1 MQSSSSHLPARAR
14 TSSHW
19 LVLAVLGALAVL
31 QGCATKPKTATGK
44 TELHIKQAVTTLSKS
59 SEADSLAAA
68 ALLDLE
74 GHPDHAWP
82 VMQRAIAKAPD
93 RPDLVWL
100 EIQVCAITA
109 HCNTVPFETRLQV
122 LDGANGYGWMGA
134 LTRASAAKDRDA
146 TMAALTAIAHS
157 ERYDI
162 YWTALNARL
171 AVAAVRTKKLSFL
184 EAQQTVVGG
193 LISRILPS
201 YSVLTSACQAERLG
215 VAEVL
220 EACRGVANS
229 LVHGDTYLTEMIG
242 VQIAKAAWPESST
255 QWQIADADRKQ
266 YEYASSHWVKITGGL
281 ADATMAERYL
291 LLCAQYH
298 REQDV
303 WRAQLIDAG
312 ERPDAPAE

>member
-1 MQSSSSHLPARAR
+1 MAVALLG
-14 TSSHW
+14 T
-19 LVLAVLGALAVL
+19 LALL

-44 TELHIKQAVTTLSKS
+44 TELHIRQAVAALSKA
-59 SEADSLAAA
+59 EDADSLAAA

-74 GHPDHAWP
+74 GHPDRARP
-82 VMQRAIAKAPD
+82 VMERAIAKAPD

-100 EIQVCAITA
+100 EIQVCQVTA
-109 HCNTVPFETRLQV
+109 HCNSVPFESRLQT
-122 LDGANGYGWMGA
+122 LDAANGYGWIGA
-134 LTRASAAKDRDA
+134 LTRASAAKDKA
-146 TMAALTAIAHS
+146 AILVALTAIAHS
-157 ERYDI
+157 ERFDI

-171 AVAAVRTKKLSFL
+171 AVAAVRTKKLTFL

-193 LISRILPS
+193 LISRILPT
-201 YSVLTSACQAERLG
+201 YSVLTTACQGDRL
-215 VAEVL
+215 AANEVL
-220 EACRGVANS
+220 EACRGITNS

-242 VQIAKAAWPESST
+242 VQIAKVVWPENST
-255 QWQIADADRKQ
+255 QWQIADGDRRQ

-281 ADATMAERYL
+281 AEATMAERYL